1 MNRRALLKTIGGSA
15 TFGLAGCITQQS
27 SMSPEQS
34 NDTASDA
41 EDTDTATDTNDGDGP
56 TLQDRSF
63 TVVSAECGTGKNESS
78 ASFETNSVRVS
89 GSIPGSDSCHTAE
102 LKHVAC
108 EQDTLTVSVAAYK
121 QESDTPCSMCVTDV
135 EYDATFNFESDL
147 PHRIVV
153 LHDEEEVLNE
163 SQE

>member
-34 NDTASDA
+34 NDTESDA
-41 EDTDTATDTNDGDGP
+41 EDTDDGDGP

-89 GSIPGSDSCHTAE
+89 GTIPGSDSCHTAE

-135 EYDATFNFESDL
+135 EYDATFDFESDL